1 MNISYGT
8 KIAYVTVYY
17 YKNLQGVRMK
27 NLIKFGV
34 VAIFSG
40 AMSLQS
46 AEFESN
52 VALSSDYI
60 WRGMTQTAEEP
71 AISGGF
77 DIAGESGLYFG
88 TWASNVE
95 FGDGA
100 ALELDWYAGYANELE
115 NGVSYDF
122 GYLAYTY
129 PGEDSLDFE
138 EIYLG
143 LGYSYF
149 GYTFSSGQDDAPDN
163 SEISVAIG
171 ETGLGVAYGDYE
183 DIGEYTII
191 SYDLPIS
198 VAGLSVSLSWNDFS
212 AEDASGLMDEDTFV
226 VTFSM

>member
-1 MNISYGT
+1 
-8 KIAYVTVYY
+8 
-17 YKNLQGVRMK
+17 MK
-27 NLIKFGV
+27 NLLKTGV
-34 VAIFSG
+34 IALFSG
-40 AMSLQS
+40 VMSLQA

-100 ALELDWYAGYANELE
+100 ALELDWYAGYANELD
-115 NGVSYDF
+115 NGFSYDI

-138 EIYLG
+138 EIYVG
-143 LGYSYF
+143 FGYSYF
-149 GYTFSSGQDDAPDN
+149 GYTFSSGQDSAPDN
-163 SEISVAIG
+163 SEISVALG
-171 ETGLGVAYGDYE
+171 ETGLGFTYGDYDE
-183 DIGEYTII
+183 YGEYTII
-191 SYDLPIS
+191 SYDLPVSI
-198 VAGLSVSLSWNDFS
+198 AGLGVSLAWTDFS
-212 AEDASGLMDEDTFV
+212 AEDSSGLADEDTFV

>member
-1 MNISYGT
+1 
-8 KIAYVTVYY
+8 
-17 YKNLQGVRMK
+17 MK
-27 NLIKFGV
+27 NFLKTGV
-34 VAIFSG
+34 IALFSG
-40 AMSLQS
+40 VMSLQA

-100 ALELDWYAGYANELE
+100 ALELDWYAGYAAELD
-115 NGVSYDF
+115 NGFSYDI

-138 EIYLG
+138 EIYVG
-143 LGYSYF
+143 FGYSYF
-149 GYTFSSGQDDAPDN
+149 GYTFSSGQDSAPDN
-163 SEISVAIG
+163 SEISVALG
-171 ETGLGVAYGDYE
+171 ETGLGLTYGDYDE
-183 DIGEYTII
+183 YGEYTII

-198 VAGLSVSLSWNDFS
+198 IAGLGISLAWTDFS
-212 AEDASGLMDEDTFV
+212 AEDSSGLADEDTVV

>member
-1 MNISYGT
+1 
-8 KIAYVTVYY
+8 
-17 YKNLQGVRMK
+17 MK
-27 NLIKFGV
+27 NLLKTGV
-34 VAIFSG
+34 IALFSG
-40 AMSLQS
+40 VMSLQA

-100 ALELDWYAGYANELE
+100 ALELDWYAGYANELD
-115 NGVSYDF
+115 NGFSYDI

-138 EIYLG
+138 EIYVG

-149 GYTFSSGQDDAPDN
+149 GYTFSSGQDSAPDN
-163 SEISVAIG
+163 SEISIALG
-171 ETGLGVAYGDYE
+171 ETGLGLTYGDYDE
-183 DIGEYTII
+183 YGEYTII

-198 VAGLSVSLSWNDFS
+198 IAGLGISLAWTDFS
-212 AEDASGLMDEDTFV
+212 AEDSSGLADEDTVV

>member
-1 MNISYGT
+1 
-8 KIAYVTVYY
+8 
-17 YKNLQGVRMK
+17 MK
-27 NLIKFGV
+27 NIYKFMAMV
-34 VAIFSG
+34 IFSSSM
-40 AMSLQS
+40 AIQS

-52 VALSSDYI
+52 VAIANDYV
-60 WRGMTQTAEEP
+60 WRGMTQTSEEP

-115 NGVSYDF
+115 NGLSYDI
-122 GYLAYTY
+122 GYLAFTY

-149 GYTFSSGQDDAPDN
+149 GLTYSAGQDSAPDN
-163 SEISVAIG
+163 TEFSVALG
-171 ETGLGVAYGDYE
+171 ETGLGVTYGDYDE
-183 DIGEYTII
+183 YGEYTII
-191 SYDLPIS
+191 SYDLPMSI
-198 VAGLSVSLSWNDFS
+198 AGLGISLSWSDFS
-212 AEDASGLMDEDTFV
+212 AETSSGLADEDTFV
-226 VTFSM
+226 ITFSM

>member
-1 MNISYGT
+1 
-8 KIAYVTVYY
+8 
-17 YKNLQGVRMK
+17 MK
-27 NLIKFGV
+27 NFLKTGV
-34 VAIFSG
+34 IALFSG
-40 AMSLQS
+40 VMSLQA

-95 FGDGA
+95 FGAGA
-100 ALELDWYAGYANELE
+100 ALELDWYAGYANELD
-115 NGVSYDF
+115 NGFSYDI

-138 EIYLG
+138 EIYVG

-149 GYTFSSGQDDAPDN
+149 GYTFSSGQDSAPDN
-163 SEISVAIG
+163 SEISVALG
-171 ETGLGVAYGDYE
+171 ETGLGLTYGDYDE
-183 DIGEYTII
+183 YGEYTII

-198 VAGLSVSLSWNDFS
+198 IAGLGVSLAWTDFS
-212 AEDASGLMDEDTFV
+212 AEDSSGLADEDTVV

>member
-1 MNISYGT
+1 
-8 KIAYVTVYY
+8 
-17 YKNLQGVRMK
+17 MK
-27 NLIKFGV
+27 NFLKTGV
-34 VAIFSG
+34 IALFSG
-40 AMSLQS
+40 VMSLQA

-100 ALELDWYAGYANELE
+100 ALELDWYAGYANELD
-115 NGVSYDF
+115 NGFSYDI

-138 EIYLG
+138 EIYVG
-143 LGYSYF
+143 FGYSYF
-149 GYTFSSGQDDAPDN
+149 GYTFSSGQDSAPDN
-163 SEISVAIG
+163 SEISVALG
-171 ETGLGVAYGDYE
+171 ETGLGLTYGDYDE
-183 DIGEYTII
+183 YGEYTII

-198 VAGLSVSLSWNDFS
+198 IAGLGVSLAWTDFS
-212 AEDASGLMDEDTFV
+212 AEDSSGLADEDTVV

>member
-1 MNISYGT
+1 
-8 KIAYVTVYY
+8 
-17 YKNLQGVRMK
+17 MK
-27 NLIKFGV
+27 NLLKTGV
-34 VAIFSG
+34 IALFSG
-40 AMSLQS
+40 VMSLQA

-100 ALELDWYAGYANELE
+100 ALELDWYAGYASELD
-115 NGVSYDF
+115 NGFSYDI

-138 EIYLG
+138 EIYVG
-143 LGYSYF
+143 FGYSYF
-149 GYTFSSGQDDAPDN
+149 GYTFSSGQDSAPDN
-163 SEISVAIG
+163 SEISVALG
-171 ETGLGVAYGDYE
+171 ETGLGLTYGDYDE
-183 DIGEYTII
+183 YGEYTII

-198 VAGLSVSLSWNDFS
+198 IAGLGVSLAWTDFS
-212 AEDASGLMDEDTFV
+212 AEDSSGLADEDTVV

>member
-1 MNISYGT
+1 
-8 KIAYVTVYY
+8 
-17 YKNLQGVRMK
+17 MK
-27 NLIKFGV
+27 NIYKFMAMV
-34 VAIFSG
+34 VFSSSMAI
-40 AMSLQS
+40 QS

-52 VALSSDYI
+52 VAIANDYV
-60 WRGMTQTAEEP
+60 WRGMTQTSEEP

-115 NGVSYDF
+115 NGLSYDI
-122 GYLAYTY
+122 GYLAFTY

-149 GYTFSSGQDDAPDN
+149 GLTYSAGQDSAPDN
-163 SEISVAIG
+163 TEFSVALG
-171 ETGLGVAYGDYE
+171 ETGLGVTYGDYDE
-183 DIGEYTII
+183 YGEYTII
-191 SYDLPIS
+191 SYDLPMSI
-198 VAGLSVSLSWNDFS
+198 AGLGVSLSWSDFS
-212 AEDASGLMDEDTFV
+212 AETSSGLADEDTFV
-226 VTFSM
+226 ITFSM

>member
-1 MNISYGT
+1 
-8 KIAYVTVYY
+8 
-17 YKNLQGVRMK
+17 MK
-27 NLIKFGV
+27 NLLKTGV
-34 VAIFSG
+34 IALFSG
-40 AMSLQS
+40 VMSLQA

-100 ALELDWYAGYANELE
+100 ALELDWYAGYASELD
-115 NGVSYDF
+115 NGFSYDI

-138 EIYLG
+138 EIYVG
-143 LGYSYF
+143 FGYSYF
-149 GYTFSSGQDDAPDN
+149 GYTFSSGQDSAPDN
-163 SEISVAIG
+163 SEISVALG
-171 ETGLGVAYGDYE
+171 ETGLGLTYGDYDE
-183 DIGEYTII
+183 YGEYTII

-198 VAGLSVSLSWNDFS
+198 IAGLGISLAWTDFS
-212 AEDASGLMDEDTFV
+212 AEDSSGLADEDTFV
-226 VTFSM
+226 ITFSM

>member
-1 MNISYGT
+1 
-8 KIAYVTVYY
+8 
-17 YKNLQGVRMK
+17 MK
-27 NLIKFGV
+27 NLLKTGV
-34 VAIFSG
+34 IALFSG
-40 AMSLQS
+40 VMSLQA

-100 ALELDWYAGYANELE
+100 ALELDWYAGYAAELD
-115 NGVSYDF
+115 NGFSYDI

-138 EIYLG
+138 EIYVG
-143 LGYSYF
+143 FCYSYF
-149 GYTFSSGQDDAPDN
+149 GYTFSSGQDSAPYN
-163 SEISVAIG
+163 SEISVALG
-171 ETGLGVAYGDYE
+171 ETGLGLTYGDYDE
-183 DIGEYTII
+183 YGEYTII
-191 SYDLPIS
+191 SYDLPVAI
-198 VAGLSVSLSWNDFS
+198 AGLGVSLAWTDFS
-212 AEDASGLMDEDTFV
+212 AEDSSGLADEDTVV

>member
-1 MNISYGT
+1 
-8 KIAYVTVYY
+8 
-17 YKNLQGVRMK
+17 MK
-27 NLIKFGV
+27 NIFKFC
-34 VAIFSG
+34 AIVFFSST
-40 AMSLQS
+40 ATLQS

-52 VALSSDYI
+52 VAIANDYV

-100 ALELDWYAGYANELE
+100 ALELDWYTGYANELE
-115 NGVSYDF
+115 NGLSYDI
-122 GYLAYTY
+122 GYLAFTY

-138 EIYLG
+138 EIYFG

-149 GYTFSSGQDDAPDN
+149 GLTYSSGQDSAPDN
-163 SEISVAIG
+163 TEFSVALG
-171 ETGLGVAYGDYE
+171 ETGLGITYGDYDE
-183 DIGEYTII
+183 YGEYTII

-198 VAGLSVSLSWNDFS
+198 IAGLGVALSWSDFS
-212 AEDASGLMDEDTFV
+212 AETFSGLADEDTFV
-226 VTFSM
+226 ITFSM

>member
-1 MNISYGT
+1 
-8 KIAYVTVYY
+8 
-17 YKNLQGVRMK
+17 MK
-27 NLIKFGV
+27 NLLKTGV
-34 VAIFSG
+34 IALFSG
-40 AMSLQS
+40 VMSLQA

-100 ALELDWYAGYANELE
+100 ALELDWYAGYASELD
-115 NGVSYDF
+115 NGFSYDI

-138 EIYLG
+138 EIYVG
-143 LGYSYF
+143 FGYSYF
-149 GYTFSSGQDDAPDN
+149 GYTFSSGQDSAPDN
-163 SEISVAIG
+163 SEISVALG
-171 ETGLGVAYGDYE
+171 ETGLGLTYGDYDE
-183 DIGEYTII
+183 YGEYTII

-198 VAGLSVSLSWNDFS
+198 IAGLGVSLAWTDFS
-212 AEDASGLMDEDTFV
+212 AEDSSGLADEDTV
-226 VTFSM
+226 VITFSM

>member
-1 MNISYGT
+1 
-8 KIAYVTVYY
+8 
-17 YKNLQGVRMK
+17 MK
-27 NLIKFGV
+27 NIYKFMAMV
-34 VAIFSG
+34 IFSSSVAI
-40 AMSLQS
+40 QS

-52 VALSSDYI
+52 VAIANDYV
-60 WRGMTQTAEEP
+60 WRGMTQTSEEP

-115 NGVSYDF
+115 NGLSYDI
-122 GYLAYTY
+122 GYLAFTY

-149 GYTFSSGQDDAPDN
+149 GLTYSAGQDSAPDN
-163 SEISVAIG
+163 TEFSVALG
-171 ETGLGVAYGDYE
+171 ETGLGVTYGDYDE
-183 DIGEYTII
+183 YGEYTII
-191 SYDLPIS
+191 SYDLPMSI
-198 VAGLSVSLSWNDFS
+198 AGLGVSLSWSDFS
-212 AEDASGLMDEDTFV
+212 AETSSGLADEDTFV
-226 VTFSM
+226 ITFSM

>member
-1 MNISYGT
+1 
-8 KIAYVTVYY
+8 
-17 YKNLQGVRMK
+17 MK
-27 NLIKFGV
+27 NLLKTGV
-34 VAIFSG
+34 IALFSG
-40 AMSLQS
+40 VMSLQA

-100 ALELDWYAGYANELE
+100 ALELDWYAGYANELD
-115 NGVSYDF
+115 NGFSYDI

-138 EIYLG
+138 EIYVG
-143 LGYSYF
+143 FGYSYF
-149 GYTFSSGQDDAPDN
+149 GYTFSSGQDSAPDN
-163 SEISVAIG
+163 SEISVALG
-171 ETGLGVAYGDYE
+171 ETGLGLTYGDYDE
-183 DIGEYTII
+183 YGEYTII

-198 VAGLSVSLSWNDFS
+198 IAGLGVSLAWTDFS
-212 AEDASGLMDEDTFV
+212 AEDSSGLADEDTFV

>member
-1 MNISYGT
+1 
-8 KIAYVTVYY
+8 
-17 YKNLQGVRMK
+17 MK
-27 NLIKFGV
+27 NLLKTGV
-34 VAIFSG
+34 IALFSG
-40 AMSLQS
+40 VMSLQA

-100 ALELDWYAGYANELE
+100 ALELDWYAGYANELD
-115 NGVSYDF
+115 NGFSYDI

-138 EIYLG
+138 EIYVG
-143 LGYSYF
+143 FGYSYF
-149 GYTFSSGQDDAPDN
+149 GYTFSSGQDSAPDN
-163 SEISVAIG
+163 SEISVALG
-171 ETGLGVAYGDYE
+171 ETGLGLTYGDYDE
-183 DIGEYTII
+183 YGEYTII
-191 SYDLPIS
+191 SYDLPVSI
-198 VAGLSVSLSWNDFS
+198 AGLGVSLAWTDFS
-212 AEDASGLMDEDTFV
+212 AEDSSGLAYEDTFV